1 LAYTRSAAS
10 VLGERAA
17 RCHCER
23 WCHRL
28 VKRQQAVCTG
38 RGGQTRK
45 AMTTYSMQPS
55 RILYSSGATAQP
67 SVRGEPHVWQGSY
80 RDAPRNRSTP
90 GDAAE
95 RCLQEGETCL
105 AKQASPGQ
113 GAHCSAMAA
122 VKCAGASASRL
133 AAPSSCE
140 SASSPSHSASGARPG
155 AAAPA
160 AIAAAGWAR
169 PSSSPLPDAWIT
181 AAPYQALCCI

>member
-1 LAYTRSAAS
+1 MCGKEA
-10 VLGERAA
+10 
-17 RCHCER
+17 
-23 WCHRL
+23 
-28 VKRQQAVCTG
+28 TG
-38 RGGQTRK
+38 TLR
-45 AMTTYSMQPS
+45 
-55 RILYSSGATAQP
+55 ATARHLGMLL
-67 SVRGEPHVWQGSY
+67 S
-80 RDAPRNRSTP
+80 DAM
-90 GDAAE
+90 
-95 RCLQEGETCL
+95 QEGETCL

-133 AAPSSCE
+133 AAPSSSE